1 MQQCFSLI
9 SGIKNGTK
17 VILKISSNVV
27 SDSNNENNFSH
38 KLLLTNAQ
46 VSRLRKIFCKRF
58 IC

>member
-17 VILKISSNVV
+17 VKISSNVV
-27 SDSNNENNFSH
+27 SDSNNENNFAH